1 MKRFYK
7 TLKKEISNTS
17 AISVGYNPVI
27 LESIPS
33 YAILEAIKVI
43 SPSISENS
51 SEIEIENMLITECVR
66 IMSYQDFKN
75 VSSFFYCS
83 TTNN

>member
-1 MKRFYK
+1 MFKF
-7 TLKKEISNTS
+7 NF
-17 AISVGYNPVI
+17 A
-27 LESIPS
+27 
-33 YAILEAIKVI
+33 I
-43 SPSISENS
+43 SPSISESS